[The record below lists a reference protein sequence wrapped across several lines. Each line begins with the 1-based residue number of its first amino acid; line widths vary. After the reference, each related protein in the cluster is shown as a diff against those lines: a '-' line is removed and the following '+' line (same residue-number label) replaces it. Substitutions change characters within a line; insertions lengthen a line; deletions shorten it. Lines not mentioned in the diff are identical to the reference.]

1 LLLVESFYGDDGCRA
16 REREGEEGIRR
27 LKTRYE
33 TLR

>member
-1 LLLVESFYGDDGCRA
+1 MVKTFYGEDGCRA

-27 LKTRYE
+27 LKTRDE